1 MSAFVVPL
9 TKDGRLS
16 AKEFIGNRT
25 KMLDRLRI
33 AALVVAHL
41 GAVADELL
49 GAQPPIFGERDH

>member
-25 KMLDRLRI
+25 SPRCLT
-33 AALVVAHL
+33 ASA
-41 GAVADELL
+41 
-49 GAQPPIFGERDH
+49 